1 MDLQLQKKAALVL
14 AGSKGLGRA
23 IATEL
28 AREGASV
35 IIASRDEE
43 QLEQTVGEIKK
54 DIGGGE
60 VQYAICDLTN
70 EDDVKA
76 AVQKTADQYGTVDI
90 LINNSGG
97 PKAGGFDDVNA
108 SDWQNAYELN
118 LLSYVR
124 ATEAVLPYMKKQQNG
139 RIVNITSS
147 SIKEAL
153 DGMVLSN
160 TFRAGVLGLTKSLAS
175 EYASDNIFV
184 NTIGPGRIATDRVAS
199 LDELK
204 ASKQNKDR
212 ETVREESEARIPAG
226 RYGEPEEFAKT
237 VVFLASQAN
246 SYVTGE
252 AMLVDGGLVKAL

>member
-1 MDLQLQKKAALVL
+1 MDLQLRNKAALVL

-28 AREGASV
+28 AREGTSV

-43 QLEQTVGEIKK
+43 QLEQTVGEIRRET
-54 DIGGGE
+54 GGGE

-70 EDDVKA
+70 EDDIKA
-76 AVQKTADQYGTVDI
+76 AVQKTVDQYGTVDI

-108 SDWQNAYELN
+108 TDWQHAYELN

-124 ATEAVLPYMKKQQNG
+124 ATDAVLPHMKKQQHG

-147 SIKEAL
+147 SIKQAL

-175 EYASDNIFV
+175 EYAGDNILV
-184 NTIGPGRIATDRVAS
+184 NTVGPGRIATDRVAS

-204 ASKQNKDR
+204 ASKQNKDIA
-212 ETVREESEARIPAG
+212 TVKKEAEATIPAG
-226 RYGEPEEFAKT
+226 RYGHPEEFAKT
-237 VVFLASQAN
+237 VVFLASGAN

>member
-1 MDLQLQKKAALVL
+1 MDLHIYNKAALVL
-14 AGSKGLGRA
+14 AGSKGLGKA
-23 IATEL
+23 IAAEL
-28 AREGASV
+28 AREGANV

-43 QLEQTVGEIKK
+43 QLEQTAGEIRQETGS
-54 DIGGGE
+54 D
-60 VQYAICDLTN
+60 VQYAICDLTK
-70 EDDVKA
+70 EDDIKA
-76 AVQKTADQYGTVDI
+76 AINKTVDQYGTVDI

-108 SDWQNAYELN
+108 ADWQNAYELN

-124 ATEAVLPYMKKQQNG
+124 ATEAVLPHMKKQQNG

-147 SIKEAL
+147 SIKESL

-175 EYASDNIFV
+175 EYAGDNIFV
-184 NTIGPGRIATDRVAS
+184 NTVGPGRIATDRVAS

-212 ETVREESEARIPAG
+212 ETVRKESEARIPAG
-226 RYGEPEEFAKT
+226 RYGEPGEFAKT

>member
-1 MDLQLQKKAALVL
+1 MNLRLQNKAALVL

-28 AREGASV
+28 AREGANV

-43 QLEQTVGEIKK
+43 QLEKTAGEIRKET
-54 DIGGGE
+54 GGGD
-60 VQYAICDLTN
+60 VQYALCDLTQA
-70 EDDVKA
+70 EDIKA
-76 AVQKTADQYGTVDI
+76 AVQKTVDQYGSVDV

-97 PKAGGFDDVNA
+97 PKAGGFEDVNA
-108 SDWQNAYELN
+108 DDWQHAYELN

-124 ATEAVLPYMKKQQNG
+124 ATEAVLPYMKKHQNG

-147 SIKEAL
+147 SIKQAL

-160 TFRAGVLGLTKSLAS
+160 TFRAGVLGLTKSLSS
-175 EYASDNIFV
+175 EYAGDNIFV
-184 NTIGPGRIATDRVAS
+184 NTVGPGRIATDRVAS

-204 ASKQNKDR
+204 ANKQGKDVAA
-212 ETVREESEARIPAG
+212 VRKESEDNIPAG
-226 RYGEPEEFAKT
+226 RYGNPEEFAKT
-237 VVFLASQAN
+237 VTFLASGAN

-252 AMLVDGGLVKAL
+252 ALLVDGGLVKAL

>member
-1 MDLQLQKKAALVL
+1 MDLQLQNKAALVL

-28 AREGASV
+28 AREGAKV
-35 IIASRDEE
+35 MIASRDEE
-43 QLEQTVGEIKK
+43 QLEQTVGEIRR
-54 DIGGGE
+54 DIAGTE
-60 VQYAICDLTN
+60 MQYAVCDLTN
-70 EDDVKA
+70 EEDIKA
-76 AVQKTADQYGTVDI
+76 AVSKTVDQYGTIDV

-97 PKAGGFDDVNA
+97 PKAGGFEDVNA
-108 SDWQNAYELN
+108 QDWQNAYELN

-124 ATEAVLPYMKKQQNG
+124 ATDAALPHMKTQQHG

-147 SIKEAL
+147 SIKQAL
-153 DGMVLSN
+153 DDMVLSN

-175 EYASDNIFV
+175 EYAGDNILV
-184 NTIGPGRIATDRVAS
+184 NTVGPGRIATDRVAS

-204 ASKQNKDR
+204 ASKQNKDVD
-212 ETVREESEARIPAG
+212 TVQKEAEASIPAG
-226 RYGEPEEFAKT
+226 RYGQPEEFAKT
-237 VVFLASQAN
+237 VAFLASGAN